1 MIQRALLTELE
12 EQKQSDGTNQYYY
25 MDVDQYYSMCIYI
38 AKHFHISPKEIYETW
53 ALPMMIVTYAEVH
66 NSAINEYV
74 TEQEYLNSK
83 VKRVI
88 DAKNEYIRNITV
100 EMIEEMASEHKE
112 SKESNAFDEAH
123 KALLEMYGGQDN
135 GKSSK

>member
-1 MIQRALLTELE
+1 
-12 EQKQSDGTNQYYY
+12 
-25 MDVDQYYSMCIYI
+25 
-38 AKHFHISPKEIYETW
+38 
-53 ALPMMIVTYAEVH
+53 MMIVTYAEVH

-100 EMIEEMASEHKE
+100 EMIEEMASEPKE
-112 SKESNAFDEAH
+112 TKKADAFDEAH